1 MVVRCPTCQS
11 AYRLDATRMPEA
23 GVRVRCPR
31 CLNVFVLRP
40 STIPAGA
47 GPVPPRA
54 PGPPASPTPTPRAPA
69 RAGAAPSAPQPSFA
83 PGRAAG
89 PVPPTR
95 PALPPARSQPK
106 EPGLEGFE
114 VDGREPPRLRP
125 AAPQRRAE
133 SPPPAPLPK
142 RLPAWTEDRDRTLDF
157 GAPAPKPA
165 PRLET
170 APFRPT
176 ASRPAGPVT
185 PTAPPAP
192 PVRSAT
198 EPRPVPAAPEHPA
211 SGASAS
217 PAPGHERARR
227 LARVLVSDI
236 LVYNQA
242 VRDRARAEGNLA
254 TALGPEVSK
263 AWELYKSK
271 VSPEVAASTSY
282 FKDALNEILAGG
294 EEIF

>member
-1 MVVRCPTCQS
+1 MRARPLRLPRRGS
-11 AYRLDATRMPEA
+11 AHGPAAA
-23 GVRVRCPR
+23 G
-31 CLNVFVLRP
+31 
-40 STIPAGA
+40 TA
-47 GPVPPRA
+47 A
-54 PGPPASPTPTPRAPA
+54 PGPVGEAAARPQQAPR
-69 RAGAAPSAPQPSFA
+69 G
-83 PGRAAG
+83 
-89 PVPPTR
+89 
-95 PALPPARSQPK
+95 
-106 EPGLEGFE
+106 PGLEGFE
-114 VDGREPPRLRP
+114 VDHREPPRLRQKP
-125 AAPQRRAE
+125 TPPVSGEAA
-133 SPPPAPLPK
+133 PPAPLPP
-142 RLPAWTEDRDRTLDF
+142 RRPTWTEDRERTLDF

-176 ASRPAGPVT
+176 ADSRAAQPSAPAVPVHRPAPG
-185 PTAPPAP
+185 
-192 PVRSAT
+192 
-198 EPRPVPAAPEHPA
+198 RPVPAPAPEPTGPA
-211 SGASAS
+211 
-217 PAPGHERARR
+217 HERAHR

-254 TALGPEVSK
+254 TVLGPEVSK